1 MDPILFKAAN
11 MEIHSG
17 LMGECGAHTDTI
29 KWDEVFLENE
39 LFSKLGDLFHINK
52 ADYSR
57 WFHYIW

>member
-57 WFHYIW
+57 